1 MKKLLMVL
9 LTLVSVTAMSAQ
21 TENGDY
27 VLDKAHA
34 NIGFEVSHLG
44 FSFVVGR
51 FNNFDGTVKF
61 EAGGNSEV
69 NFTIEA
75 KSIDTNNKARDK
87 HLRNEDF
94 FDVETFPTVEF
105 KSTKV
110 TYNESGDP
118 LTIVGDLLLHGVKK
132 EVTFEVVAI
141 GAGEARGKV
150 KAGYRATTSIVRN
163 DFGMNGFDTIGSKVD
178 ITVNLEIQKEK

>member
-1 MKKLLMVL
+1 MKKLLLMAITL
-9 LTLVSVTAMSAQ
+9 LSLNAMSAQ
-21 TENGDY
+21 TENGEY
-27 VLDKAHA
+27 VLDKDHA

-51 FNNFDGTVKF
+51 FNKFDGTVKF

-69 NFTIEA
+69 NFTVEA
-75 KSIDTNNKARDK
+75 KSIDTNNKQRDK

-94 FDVETFPTVEF
+94 FDVETFPTVNF

-118 LTIVGDLLLHGVKK
+118 LTIVGELLLHGVKK
-132 EVTFEVVAI
+132 EVTFDVIAI
-141 GAGEARGKV
+141 GAGEARGKI
-150 KAGYRATTSIVRN
+150 KAGYKATTSIIRN
-163 DFGMNGFDTIGSKVD
+163 DFGMTGFETIGSKID
-178 ITVNLEIQKEK
+178 ITVNLEIQKK